1 MTSQNHLSF
10 LVRALASVL
19 SIAITLILM
28 AVVFGNRVQPAFFPE
43 LEPQT
48 ESFGWLLGGM
58 LLMGLLIAYLYPF
71 FRIEVAKGWFVNA
84 LKVAV
89 PFGLTIFFATHMVQA
104 GYIQISAT
112 GWLLEGLY
120 DSAAPMVAVVVLAWL
135 SHRKYT
141 SQERR

>member
-1 MTSQNHLSF
+1 VTSQNYPNF
-10 LVRALASVL
+10 LVRAAASVL
-19 SIAITLILM
+19 STAIILILM
-28 AVVFGNRVQPAFFPE
+28 AVLFGNRVQPAYFPE

-58 LLMGLLIAYLYPF
+58 VLMGLFIAYLYPF
-71 FRIEVAKGWFVNA
+71 LRIEVGEGWFTHA

-135 SHRKYT
+135 SHRKHKN
-141 SQERR
+141 S